1 MKRHVITI
9 SGNIASGK
17 SEVSKILSEA
27 LCYEL
32 YKASEEF
39 RYQAREKN
47 MTLVEF
53 NEYLENKPEL
63 DIYVDKCTS
72 KYVKDKS
79 EIIVDARLGFYFIKD
94 SFNVFLVS
102 DTEVAAKRLFDDAVY
117 RGKEERYGSLEEA
130 KRGIVRREEAEKMR
144 YFYRYGINITDMN
157 NYNCVIDTTNMTSK
171 QVAGK
176 VLEQYNK
183 WLKD

>member
-17 SEVSKILSEA
+17 SEVSSLLADSLS
-27 LCYEL
+27 YEL

-39 RYQAREKN
+39 RHQAREKN

-63 DIYVDKCTS
+63 DIYVDNCTNE
-72 KYVKDKS
+72 YIKDKS
-79 EIIVDARLGFYFIKD
+79 KIVVDARLGFYFVKD
-94 SFNVFLVS
+94 AFDVFLKA
-102 DTEVAAKRLFDDAVY
+102 DTSVAAERLFQAALF
-117 RGKEERYGSLEEA
+117 RGKEEQYDSVEEA
-130 KRGIVRREEAEKMR
+130 KEGIVRREEAEKMR

-157 NYNCVIDTTNMTSK
+157 NYCCVIDTTNMTSK
-171 QVAGK
+171 QVAAK
-176 VLEQYNK
+176 ILEQYNK